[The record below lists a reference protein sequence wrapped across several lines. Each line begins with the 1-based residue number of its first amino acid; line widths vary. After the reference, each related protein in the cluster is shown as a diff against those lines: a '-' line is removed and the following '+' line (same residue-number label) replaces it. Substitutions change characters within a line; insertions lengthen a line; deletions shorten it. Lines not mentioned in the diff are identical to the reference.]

1 MTNFDL
7 LPPETLAEAENAW
20 RRAQEKKKEAQLST
34 SRSLGAA
41 SFLDTL
47 NTAVEEAKKKGET
60 GFGLECIANPETR
73 QAFMEAFELSRRLVG
88 HLNLSTPTPE
98 QMISTGL
105 NFQYLA
111 EQFERM
117 RQEEGV
123 VPHVVLAPHGLG
135 KENWITIARKMT
147 ADTTIPNNPLK
158 VSMNMHGL
166 YFGHKIGVVTDD
178 VWCSSDQP
186 PTSTTTPG
194 LDTLPTYQD
203 TDNLNI
209 KWTLRLISGRNES
222 DHPPMSYQESQE
234 QTPPIQHQTIAEALT
249 DKFTNILAGSEPT
262 DSPSRW
268 LLCRQPD
275 PDITESLSVSSE
287 IDSSG
292 VIHVTQRP
300 ITLRDINTRIL
311 SPIG

>member
-20 RRAQEKKKEAQLST
+20 QRAQDKRKTQRSAH
-34 SRSLGAA
+34 RSLGTA

-209 KWTLRLISGRNES
+209 KWTLRLISGRNEP
-222 DHPPMSYQESQE
+222 HHTPMSYQESQE

-249 DKFTNILAGSEPT
+249 DRFTNILAGSRPT
-262 DSPSRW
+262 DSPSCW
-268 LLCRQPD
+268 LLCWQPD
-275 PDITESLSVSSE
+275 PDITKSLSVSSK
-287 IDSSG
+287 IDSG
-292 VIHVTQRP
+292 CIHVTQRP
-300 ITLRDINTRIL
+300 ITLRDIETRII

>member
-20 RRAQEKKKEAQLST
+20 QRAQDKRKTQRSAH
-34 SRSLGAA
+34 RSLGAA

-60 GFGLECIANPETR
+60 GFGLECVANPETR

-98 QMISTGL
+98 QMISTGV

-117 RQEEGV
+117 KQEEGV

-166 YFGHKIGVVTDD
+166 YFGRKIGVVTDD

-194 LDTLPTYQD
+194 LDILPTYQD
-203 TDNLNI
+203 TDNMNI
-209 KWTLRLISGRNES
+209 KWTLRLISGRNEP
-222 DHPPMSYQESQE
+222 HHTPMSYQESQE

-249 DKFTNILAGSEPT
+249 DKFTNILAGSRPT

-268 LLCRQPD
+268 LLCWQPD

-292 VIHVTQRP
+292 LICVTQRS
-300 ITLRDINTRIL
+300 ITLRDSETRII

>member
-7 LPPETLAEAENAW
+7 LPPDTLAEAENAW
-20 RRAQEKKKEAQLST
+20 QRAQDKRKTQRFAH
-34 SRSLGAA
+34 RSLGTA

-73 QAFMEAFELSRRLVG
+73 LAFEEAFELSRRLVD

-98 QMISTGL
+98 QMISAGVNL
-105 NFQYLA
+105 QYLA
-111 EQFERM
+111 EQFESM
-117 RQEEGV
+117 KQQEDTT
-123 VPHVVLAPHGLG
+123 PHVILAPHGLG

-166 YFGHKIGVVTDD
+166 YFGRKIGVVTDD

-194 LDTLPTYQD
+194 LDILPTYQD

-209 KWTLRLISGRNES
+209 KWTLRLISGRNEP
-222 DHPPMSYQESQE
+222 HHTPMSYQESQE

-249 DKFTNILAGSEPT
+249 DKFTNILAGSRPT

-268 LLCRQPD
+268 LLCWQPD

-292 VIHVTQRP
+292 LIYITQRS
-300 ITLRDINTRIL
+300 ITLRDSETRII

>member
-47 NTAVEEAKKKGET
+47 NTAVEEAKKKDET

-73 QAFMEAFELSRRLVG
+73 QAFMKTFELSKRLVG
-88 HLNLSTPTPE
+88 YLDLSAPTSE
-98 QMISTGL
+98 QMISAGVD
-105 NFQYLA
+105 FQYLA
-111 EQFERM
+111 EQFESM
-117 RQEEGV
+117 KQQEGAT
-123 VPHVVLAPHGLG
+123 PHVVLAPHGLG

-194 LDTLPTYQD
+194 LDILPTYQD
-203 TDNLNI
+203 EDSLNI
-209 KWTLRLISGRNES
+209 NWTLRLISGRNES

-262 DSPSRW
+262 DSPLCW
-268 LLCRQPD
+268 ILCRQPN
-275 PDITESLSVSSE
+275 PDITESLSVSSK
-287 IDSSG
+287 IDSG
-292 VIHVTQRP
+292 CIHVTQRS

>member
-34 SRSLGAA
+34 SRSLGTA

-73 QAFMEAFELSRRLVG
+73 QAFMKAFELSKRLVG
-88 HLNLSTPTPE
+88 YLNLSTPTPE

-194 LDTLPTYQD
+194 LDILPTYQD

-209 KWTLRLISGRNES
+209 KWTLRLISGRNEP
-222 DHPPMSYQESQE
+222 HHTPMSYQESQE

-249 DKFTNILAGSEPT
+249 DRFTNILAGSRPT
-262 DSPSRW
+262 DSPSCW
-268 LLCRQPD
+268 LLCWQPD

-300 ITLRDINTRIL
+300 ITLRDIETRII

>member
-20 RRAQEKKKEAQLST
+20 RRAQEKKKST
-34 SRSLGAA
+34 SRSLGTA

-47 NTAVEEAKKKGET
+47 NTAVEKAKKKDET

-73 QAFMEAFELSRRLVG
+73 QAFMKAFELSKRLVG
-88 HLNLSTPTPE
+88 YLDLSAPTSE
-98 QMISTGL
+98 QMISAGV

-111 EQFERM
+111 EQFESTKQ
-117 RQEEGV
+117 QEDTT
-123 VPHVVLAPHGLG
+123 PHVILAPHGLG

-194 LDTLPTYQD
+194 LDILPTYQD

-209 KWTLRLISGRNES
+209 KWTLRLISGRNEPHHTPYVLPRKPGTNS
-222 DHPPMSYQESQE
+222 SYTTS
-234 QTPPIQHQTIAEALT
+234 
-249 DKFTNILAGSEPT
+249 NY
-262 DSPSRW
+262 SRG
-268 LLCRQPD
+268 L
-275 PDITESLSVSSE
+275 
-287 IDSSG
+287 
-292 VIHVTQRP
+292 
-300 ITLRDINTRIL
+300 N
-311 SPIG
+311 

>member
-34 SRSLGAA
+34 SRSLGVA

-47 NTAVEEAKKKGET
+47 NTAVEEAKKKDET

-73 QAFMEAFELSRRLVG
+73 QAFMEAFELSKRLVG
-88 HLNLSTPTPE
+88 YLDLSAPTSE
-98 QMISTGL
+98 QMISAGV

-111 EQFERM
+111 EQFESM
-117 RQEEGV
+117 KQQEDTT
-123 VPHVVLAPHGLG
+123 PHVILAPHGLG

-178 VWCSSDQP
+178 IWCSSDQP

-194 LDTLPTYQD
+194 LDILPTCQD
-203 TDNLNI
+203 EDNLNI
-209 KWTLRLISGRNES
+209 NWTLRLISGRNES
-222 DHPPMSYQESQE
+222 DYPPMSYQESQE

-249 DKFTNILAGSEPT
+249 DRFTNILAGSRPT
-262 DSPSRW
+262 DSPSCW
-268 LLCRQPD
+268 LLCWQPD

-300 ITLRDINTRIL
+300 ITLRDIETRII

>member
-20 RRAQEKKKEAQLST
+20 QRAQDKRKTQRSAH
-34 SRSLGAA
+34 RSLGTA
-41 SFLDTL
+41 SFLDAL

-73 QAFMEAFELSRRLVG
+73 QAFMEAFKLSERLVDY
-88 HLNLSTPTPE
+88 LNLSAPASE
-98 QMISTGL
+98 QMIFAGVNL
-105 NFQYLA
+105 QYLA
-111 EQFERM
+111 EQFESM
-117 RQEEGV
+117 KQQEDTT
-123 VPHVVLAPHGLG
+123 PHVILAPHGLG

-166 YFGHKIGVVTDD
+166 YFGRKIGVVTDD

-194 LDTLPTYQD
+194 LDILPTYQD

-209 KWTLRLISGRNES
+209 KWTLRLISGRNEPHHTPYVLPRKPGTNS
-222 DHPPMSYQESQE
+222 SYTTS
-234 QTPPIQHQTIAEALT
+234 
-249 DKFTNILAGSEPT
+249 NY
-262 DSPSRW
+262 SRG
-268 LLCRQPD
+268 L
-275 PDITESLSVSSE
+275 
-287 IDSSG
+287 
-292 VIHVTQRP
+292 
-300 ITLRDINTRIL
+300 N
-311 SPIG
+311 